1 MNDEIVNIN
10 NEEDDEIDLGRL
22 FAEIRR
28 RWVVILIAL
37 LVGGLAAGIISKF
50 IMTPQYTSKAVVF
63 ILTKE
68 TTLTSLADLQIGS
81 QLTNDYKVVVTSR
94 TVLEDTIADLGI
106 EELYTY
112 KQLKDNI
119 TVENPQNTR
128 ILEISATVP
137 SPVLAKMIVD
147 AIANNAAEY
156 IADTMEITP
165 PKIIESGEVPTAPSK
180 PSVVKNTLIGALIG
194 LLVAVAYVV
203 IMYLLNDS
211 VKTADDVEKYLGLT
225 VLGTL
230 PDRAAK
236 ELQDDSDKSKGRR
249 RTKHRKSAV
258 RNGRSRN
265 GINRVNKTE

>member
-1 MNDEIVNIN
+1 MN
-10 NEEDDEIDLGRL
+10 NEVVKNNNDGVYEIDLVKL
-22 FAEIRR
+22 FAEVCRHWII
-28 RWVVILIAL
+28 VLVTVLI
-37 LVGGLAAGIISKF
+37 GGLAGGIISKY

-68 TTLTSLADLQIGS
+68 TTLTSLADLQVGS

-106 EELYTY
+106 QGLYNY
-112 KQLKDNI
+112 KQLRNVLA
-119 TVENPQNTR
+119 VENPQNTR

-147 AIANNAAEY
+147 AVANNSAEY

-165 PKIIESGEVPTAPSK
+165 PKIIESGEVPVAPSK
-180 PSVVKNTLIGALIG
+180 PSVMRNTMVGALIG
-194 LLVAVAYVV
+194 LVLSLAY
-203 IMYLLNDS
+203 ITALYLLNDS

-230 PDRAAK
+230 PDREAK
-236 ELQDDSDKSKGRR
+236 KLQEKDERKRK
-249 RTKHRKSAV
+249 TKHGKST
-258 RNGRSRN
+258 SRN
-265 GINRVNKTE
+265 IKNEIHRTDQTE